1 MTTPLNGLTIWLERT
16 FEVPCVAC
24 GATNVVCGSSCGSHL
39 ASLRC
44 AGCGAHRGWLS
55 KATGEFL
62 LAAIAKFGKPT
73 TPIIVRNSVAASG
86 AATAA
91 SSAP

>member
-1 MTTPLNGLTIWLERT
+1 MATLGGLSIWLERRV
-16 FEVPCVAC
+16 EAPCTAC
-24 GATNVVCGSSCGSHL
+24 GKTAVICGPSSGPHP

-55 KATGEFL
+55 KTTGEFL
-62 LAAIAKFGKPT
+62 HAAIAKFGWPIK
-73 TPIIVRNSVAASG
+73 PIIVRNSAAASG

>member
-1 MTTPLNGLTIWLERT
+1 MTTLSGLLVRLERRV
-16 FEVPCVAC
+16 EAPCTTC
-24 GATNVVCGSSCGSHL
+24 GKNAVICGPSSGPHL

-62 LAAIAKFGKPT
+62 LAAIAKFGRPIE
-73 TPIIVRNSVAASG
+73 PIIVRNSAAVQGST
-86 AATAA
+86 TAA
-91 SSAP
+91 SSCT